1 MFQGLVKAALP
12 TFAAAAF
19 MALAATPS
27 PAFTLS
33 APSLD
38 KPTAASNIEEAYW
51 VRGWGWRR
59 PWGWGYG
66 YRPWGWATVIARGVG
81 ATAGAVT
88 VTVTVTVGA
97 ARGATVGVRS
107 FRWNGAVI

>member
-12 TFAAAAF
+12 TFAATAF

-38 KPTAASNIEEAYW
+38 KLTSASNIERHIGFAAGAGV
-51 VRGWGWRR
+51 VRGVG
-59 PWGWGYG
+59 
-66 YRPWGWATVIARGVG
+66 ATVIARGVG
-81 ATAGAVT
+81 ATVGA
-88 VTVTVTVGA
+88 VTVTVGA

-107 FRWNGAVI
+107 FRWNGAII